1 MATESLRGRS
11 DEATLTSQ
19 PDPAIKLDT
28 DSKDADA
35 EQPHVNGDSAG
46 SNATDDL
53 ENKHI
58 TDIVDDLVRST
69 DVSISGGSD
78 NEAAKGDSSKAKDGD
93 DKGHARALSSVKK
106 PAAFKS
112 ISVNQKFL
120 HVKSSAP
127 TAPAKPSDK
136 AAAAA
141 GSTSASSGTL
151 TSSRPRLVVK
161 STSGLVSKSS
171 SSANGGKAGGAPDP
185 SAVWNKNRPVPP
197 PEPKNYTDEE
207 LKKYGI
213 HMASRLQSDESKG
226 GQNWADID
234 DDDEDWATDVITWKD
249 GTKIEIPHADEHH
262 SHAPAPEPAPVSA
275 PVAAPAPAP
284 APQPATAPT
293 SAPRLALKPN
303 GLPEKPKL
311 VTTGSSQSV
320 IRPGVLA
327 SGKGLV
333 LKGAPEKPT
342 LVAKPP
348 APPAP
353 VKSPWASIPKVETA
367 SPVGTEAPSNH
378 LGPRQLSREHAVAKS
393 TTPPPPKE
401 IAADDFSR
409 TTRREGSTAT
419 NRELY
424 NSQSG
429 RYEPVQDRRN
439 SLRPELQ
446 HSRQPA
452 VLQRGAGHEQQ
463 GPLDPNAPYG
473 RRRGSS
479 NVSGGSGSYMN
490 RLRTHDQPLPPPEV
504 IHARPGSM
512 TGASD
517 SPASPRAYSPSG
529 QHGPPRGP
537 AWAPR
542 ASPAMSHASP
552 FQHHAQP
559 AEIRNMPPAV
569 QVPPAPSEDEVEL
582 QKKIMRAAREEAMKR
597 RLEEEAKEEAARK
610 ERIRLKLEALGP
622 APESKSQK
630 KAAAKEQA
638 LTPTHI
644 QARELPVAPK
654 AATDESKAVD
664 NAPSAPT
671 ASGAGKPDAA
681 PNGVAV
687 QVPPS
692 PVSVDAPSQAQST
705 GARPSHWPNAP
716 KQPERYPA
724 AATWGV
730 QPTPVKNV
738 WGAPNNNNRGLGNG
752 TFDLTTQPPSIP
764 TKAGPGPI
772 GPPNVLRASE
782 PVPDAVITTRLPP
795 IGPPKQAQAPGRMR
809 NNERDAMASAWTA
822 AVKTSDDD
830 FAQMLNKQYQARELQ
845 LQAEGRTIVD
855 AQPVIKDTW
864 RPTQIDDKGYRN
876 DNAPKQSIHHGGDSS
891 WVTAS
896 GDAKPQAPMPGM
908 IPNQATVSVP
918 EVVPASI
925 LPPGAAPQPTRGSRF
940 FPPQRERQDVTVEPV
955 LRPDSPSPPPPDM
968 AGHPAFDGD
977 VAHPH
982 VSLPRPPVVVRLP
995 PSIPTEPRGA
1005 SHNKPPGA
1013 SAPHPPSFGGAARP
1027 ASKDEGHSVQ
1037 PESWQHKFNALF
1049 GREKHASPRSPVE
1062 HFGPRGNHG
1071 FNAHLW
1077 ANSGKDGSVTSKVRD
1092 EECFEEQEMGS
1103 LPPVHLPHGNT
1114 APEAAYFPTPIVKPL
1129 PRRFHA
1135 VPSSVEPLHMGIP
1148 DFSGTGQHIWRV
1160 SFPGFSKNIYV
1171 APPLEQSR
1179 SNSRRGGVRTGP
1191 RPPPSGPQRDQPRGG
1206 KSRDTS
1212 YTHPSEHRPG
1222 QTSNP
1227 SQNRGGRGSYRGG
1240 GRDTGRDTW
1249 NRSNAIQT

>member
-1 MATESLRGRS
+1 
-11 DEATLTSQ
+11 
-19 PDPAIKLDT
+19 
-28 DSKDADA
+28 
-35 EQPHVNGDSAG
+35 
-46 SNATDDL
+46 
-53 ENKHI
+53 
-58 TDIVDDLVRST
+58 
-69 DVSISGGSD
+69 
-78 NEAAKGDSSKAKDGD
+78 
-93 DKGHARALSSVKK
+93 
-106 PAAFKS
+106 
-112 ISVNQKFL
+112 
-120 HVKSSAP
+120 
-127 TAPAKPSDK
+127 
-136 AAAAA
+136 
-141 GSTSASSGTL
+141 
-151 TSSRPRLVVK
+151 
-161 STSGLVSKSS
+161 
-171 SSANGGKAGGAPDP
+171 
-185 SAVWNKNRPVPP
+185 
-197 PEPKNYTDEE
+197 
-207 LKKYGI
+207 
-213 HMASRLQSDESKG
+213 MASRLGNDESKG

-249 GTKIEIPHADEHH
+249 GTKIEIPHPEEHQ
-262 SHAPAPEPAPVSA
+262 HAPGPEPAPVAA

-284 APQPATAPT
+284 APLPAPAPT

-303 GLPEKPKL
+303 GIPEKPKL

-367 SPVGTEAPSNH
+367 SPVSTEPPYNH
-378 LGPRQLSREHAVAKS
+378 LGPRQLSRELAAAKS
-393 TTPPPPKE
+393 ITPPPPKE

-409 TTRREGSTAT
+409 TTRREGSTST

-452 VLQRGAGHEQQ
+452 VLQRGAGYEQQ

-490 RLRTHDQPLPPPEV
+490 RPRTHDQPLPTPEL
-504 IHARPGSM
+504 IHARRGSM
-512 TGASD
+512 TGRSD
-517 SPASPRAYSPSG
+517 SPASPRPHSPSG

-552 FQHHAQP
+552 YQHHAQP
-559 AEIRNMPPAV
+559 AEVRNMPPAV

-638 LTPTHI
+638 LTPTQI
-644 QARELPVAPK
+644 QSRELPVAPK
-654 AATDESKAVD
+654 AAADGQNVAD
-664 NAPSAPT
+664 NGPSAPV
-671 ASGAGKPDAA
+671 AGETSKPDVG
-681 PNGVAV
+681 PNGVAA

-692 PVSVDAPSQAQST
+692 PVSVDAPSQAQNA
-705 GARPSHWPNAP
+705 GAPPLHWSSAP

-724 AATWGV
+724 ATTWGA
-730 QPTPVKNV
+730 QPTVNNV

-752 TFDLTTQPPSIP
+752 TFNLASQPPSIS
-764 TKAGPGPI
+764 TKADPGPI
-772 GPPNVLRASE
+772 APPSVLRASE

-795 IGPPKQAQAPGRMR
+795 IGPPKQAQAPGRLAR
-809 NNERDAMASAWTA
+809 SDRDAIANAWTA

-830 FAQMLNKQYQARELQ
+830 FTQMLNKQYQARDRQ
-845 LQAEGRTIVD
+845 LQAEGRTLAD

-864 RPTQIDDKGYRN
+864 RPTQIDEKGFRN
-876 DNAPKQSIHHGGDSS
+876 ETAPKQSMQHGSDSS
-891 WVTAS
+891 WVTAPLD
-896 GDAKPQAPMPGM
+896 GKPQAPLAS
-908 IPNQATVSVP
+908 IIANQASVSVP
-918 EVVPASI
+918 EVVPAPI

-940 FPPQRERQDVTVEPV
+940 FPPQRERQDVAVEPAH
-955 LRPDSPSPPPPDM
+955 RPDSPSPPPPDM

-1005 SHNKPPGA
+1005 SRGKPSTQPTGA
-1013 SAPHPPSFGGAARP
+1013 LASHAPSFGGAAHP
-1027 ASKDEGHSVQ
+1027 AYKEEGHSAQ
-1037 PESWQHKFNALF
+1037 AENWQQKFNALL
-1049 GREKHASPRSPVE
+1049 GRERHALPRSPVE
-1062 HFGPRGNHG
+1062 HSSPRGHDG

-1077 ANSGKDGSVTSKVRD
+1077 ATSGKDGSVTSKVRD

-1103 LPPVHLPHGNT
+1103 LPPVHLPHGDT
-1114 APEAAYFPTPIVKPL
+1114 APEIAYYPSPLPKPL
-1129 PRRFHA
+1129 PRRLHA
-1135 VPSSVEPLHMGIP
+1135 VPSSADPLYMGNP
-1148 DFSGTGQHIWRV
+1148 ESSSTGQHVWRV

-1179 SNSRRGGVRTGP
+1179 SNSRRGGARGGA
-1191 RPPPSGPQRDQPRGG
+1191 RPLPSGPQRDQPRGG

-1222 QTSNP
+1222 PASNP
-1227 SQNRGGRGSYRGG
+1227 SQTRGGRGSYRGS
-1240 GRDTGRDTW
+1240 GRDTW
-1249 NRSNAIQT
+1249 SRPNAIQT

>member
-1 MATESLRGRS
+1 MLCGTR
-11 DEATLTSQ
+11 
-19 PDPAIKLDT
+19 
-28 DSKDADA
+28 
-35 EQPHVNGDSAG
+35 
-46 SNATDDL
+46 
-53 ENKHI
+53 
-58 TDIVDDLVRST
+58 T
-69 DVSISGGSD
+69 DVRDDAVSPGD
-78 NEAAKGDSSKAKDGD
+78 RKPLTDLTTAA
-93 DKGHARALSSVKK
+93 
-106 PAAFKS
+106 
-112 ISVNQKFL
+112 
-120 HVKSSAP
+120 
-127 TAPAKPSDK
+127 
-136 AAAAA
+136 
-141 GSTSASSGTL
+141 
-151 TSSRPRLVVK
+151 
-161 STSGLVSKSS
+161 
-171 SSANGGKAGGAPDP
+171 
-185 SAVWNKNRPVPP
+185 PP

-213 HMASRLQSDESKG
+213 HMASRLGNDESKG

-249 GTKIEIPHADEHH
+249 GTKIEIPHADEHQ
-262 SHAPAPEPAPVSA
+262 HAPDPEPA

-284 APQPATAPT
+284 APQPALAPT
-293 SAPRLALKPN
+293 SAPRLTLKPN
-303 GLPEKPKL
+303 GIPEKPKL

-367 SPVGTEAPSNH
+367 SPVNTEAPSNH
-378 LGPRQLSREHAVAKS
+378 LGPRQLSRELAAAKS
-393 TTPPPPKE
+393 ITPPPPKE

-409 TTRREGSTAT
+409 TTRREGSTST

-490 RLRTHDQPLPPPEV
+490 RLRTHDQPLPPPEL
-504 IHARPGSM
+504 IHARRESM
-512 TGASD
+512 TGRSD

-529 QHGPPRGP
+529 QHGPSRGP

-559 AEIRNMPPAV
+559 AENRNMPPAV

-638 LTPTHI
+638 LTPTQI
-644 QARELPVAPK
+644 QARDSPVAPK
-654 AATDESKAVD
+654 AATDEPKVSEND
-664 NAPSAPT
+664 PSAPP
-671 ASGAGKPDAA
+671 ASETSKPDAD
-681 PNGVAV
+681 PNGVVV

-692 PVSVDAPSQAQST
+692 PVSVDAPSQTQNA
-705 GARPSHWPNAP
+705 GALPNHWPNAPP

-724 AATWGV
+724 PTSWGV
-730 QPTPVKNV
+730 PPAKNV

-752 TFDLTTQPPSIP
+752 TFNLATQPPSVP
-764 TKAGPGPI
+764 AMAGPGPI
-772 GPPNVLRASE
+772 APPSVLRASE
-782 PVPDAVITTRLPP
+782 PVPSDAVIKTRLPP
-795 IGPPKQAQAPGRMR
+795 IGPPTGPPKQAQAQAPGRLAS
-809 NNERDAMASAWTA
+809 NERTAIASAWTA

-830 FAQMLNKQYQARELQ
+830 FAQMLNKQYQARDRQ
-845 LQAEGRTIVD
+845 LQAEGRTLAD

-876 DNAPKQSIHHGGDSS
+876 ETAPKQSMQHGGDSSS

-896 GDAKPQAPMPGM
+896 LDGKPQAPIAG
-908 IPNQATVSVP
+908 IIANQAPVSVA
-918 EVVPASI
+918 EVVPAA
-925 LPPGAAPQPTRGSRF
+925 LQPTRGSRF
-940 FPPQRERQDVTVEPV
+940 FPPQRERQDVAVEPV
-955 LRPDSPSPPPPDM
+955 HRPDSPSPPPPDM

-977 VAHPH
+977 VARPH

-1005 SHNKPPGA
+1005 SRGKPSTQPSGA
-1013 SAPHPPSFGGAARP
+1013 PPSVGGP
-1027 ASKDEGHSVQ
+1027 AHSAHKEEVHSPQ
-1037 PESWQHKFNALF
+1037 TAVWQQKFNALF
-1049 GREKHASPRSPVE
+1049 GRETRAPPRSPVE
-1062 HFGPRGNHG
+1062 HSSPRGHDG

-1077 ANSGKDGSVTSKVRD
+1077 ATSGRDGSITSKVRD

-1103 LPPVHLPHGNT
+1103 LPPVHLPHGDT
-1114 APEAAYFPTPIVKPL
+1114 APEIAYYPFPVPKPL
-1129 PRRFHA
+1129 PRRLHA
-1135 VPSSVEPLHMGIP
+1135 VPSSLEPLYMGTP
-1148 DFSGTGQHIWRV
+1148 ESSSNGQHIWRIA
-1160 SFPGFSKNIYV
+1160 FPGFSKNIFV

-1179 SNSRRGGVRTGP
+1179 SNSRRGGARGGA

-1222 QTSNP
+1222 PTSNA
-1227 SQNRGGRGSYRGG
+1227 SQTRGGRGSYRGG
-1240 GRDTGRDTW
+1240 GGGRESW
-1249 NRSNAIQT
+1249 SRANAIQT